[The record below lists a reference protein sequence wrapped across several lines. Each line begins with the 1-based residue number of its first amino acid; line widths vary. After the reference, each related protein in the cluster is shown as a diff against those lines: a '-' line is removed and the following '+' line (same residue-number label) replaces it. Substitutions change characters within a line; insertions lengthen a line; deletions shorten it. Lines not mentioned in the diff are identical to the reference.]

1 MASYNRVASCA
12 RCQLRQ
18 EKQWREDL
26 AFSLCTHREGK
37 EQPLLLAHSLHAE
50 MKHLTAEAKHAILL
64 EYTPHTH
71 THSFAALA
79 RRHSIKGGRRV
90 LQRWHERWNGTPQSL
105 KEESRSGRPR
115 RLSRGDVQRDVAGP
129 ILRANRSHTS
139 VHYSAVVTE
148 VREKTGAEIPLRTV
162 QRYGKEELGVRQR
175 RGKKRTAEER
185 QYTDA
190 SEGRCRIMMRVWRV
204 DSLLPSSCAFSLFS
218 TLR

>member
-1 MASYNRVASCA
+1 M
-12 RCQLRQ
+12 
-18 EKQWREDL
+18 
-26 AFSLCTHREGK
+26 
-37 EQPLLLAHSLHAE
+37 
-50 MKHLTAEAKHAILL
+50 
-64 EYTPHTH
+64 
-71 THSFAALA
+71 
-79 RRHSIKGGRRV
+79 

-115 RLSRGDVQRDVAGP
+115 RLSRGEVQCDVAGP

-148 VREKTGAEIPLRTV
+148 VREKTGAEISLRTV